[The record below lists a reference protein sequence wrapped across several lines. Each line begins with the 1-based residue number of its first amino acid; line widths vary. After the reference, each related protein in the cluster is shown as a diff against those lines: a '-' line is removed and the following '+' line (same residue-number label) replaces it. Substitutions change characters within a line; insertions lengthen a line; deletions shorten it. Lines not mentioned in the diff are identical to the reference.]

1 MNAQTRFP
9 LLPLRQDMYHFV
21 ALMALV
27 ATLGGCASLTRSTY
41 TAPQAN
47 MPAAWG
53 HTTPVAAAAQ
63 DVWWKAYGDAQLN
76 TLIDEALAH
85 NADLAA
91 AAIKLRIARLNLG
104 LEKDAM
110 MPSLSASAS
119 TSASRSLKGT
129 TGTISREHTVQ
140 AGVSYELDLWGKL
153 ASARDSAQWELQAT
167 EQDKASTAL
176 SLIGSTA
183 KLYWQIAYLNERI
196 RLSEESI
203 AYTEKTLALARVKH
217 AAGSVSQLDVLEA
230 EQSLASQKATH
241 TTYLEQREEARTS
254 FALLFDGPPSKEF
267 SEPPTLPTGDLP
279 LIEPGLPA
287 SLLSRRPDLQA
298 AELRLREDLATV
310 DNTRLSYYPDL
321 TLTGTVGS
329 SSDRLRNVLNNPVGS
344 LAAELTL
351 PFLQYT
357 EMKLKTG
364 VSQADY
370 DLAVVQFRQSLYTA
384 LGDVENALSAHQ
396 QYLAQGEQLAI
407 SLEKAQA
414 SEKINET
421 RYRAGSIPLQTWLDS
436 QETLRTAQAAMLEN
450 RYNQL
455 TAQITLNLALGGGT
469 QTLAANTET
478 KTVD

>member
-1 MNAQTRFP
+1 MNAQTLRP
-9 LLPLRQDMYHFV
+9 PYRLITLIALLT
-21 ALMALV
+21 A
-27 ATLGGCASLTRSTY
+27 LGGCANLTRSTY
-41 TAPQAN
+41 TAPQTN
-47 MPAAWG
+47 MPSAWS
-53 HTTPVAAAAQ
+53 HADSSVATTQ
-63 DVWWKAYGDAQLN
+63 DAWWEAYGDTQLDS
-76 TLIDEALAH
+76 LIEEALAH

-104 LEKDAM
+104 LQQDAM

-129 TGTISREHTVQ
+129 SGTLTRTHEVQ

-153 ASARDSAQWELQAT
+153 SSARDASQWELQAT
-167 EQDKASTAL
+167 AQDKASTAL

-196 RLSEESI
+196 RLSEDSI
-203 AYTEKTLALARVKH
+203 AYTEKTLELARVKY

-230 EQSLASQKATH
+230 EQSLASQKASH

-254 FALLFDGPPSKEF
+254 FALLFDGPPAKNF
-267 SEPPTLPTGDLP
+267 AEPQTLPDTQLP
-279 LIEPGLPA
+279 IVEPGLPA

-329 SSDRLRNVLNNPVGS
+329 SSDRLRNVLSNPVGS
-344 LAAELTL
+344 LAAELSL

-384 LGDVENALSAHQ
+384 LGDVENALSARR
-396 QYLAQGEQLAI
+396 QYVAQGEQLTI

-421 RYRAGSIPLQTWLDS
+421 RYRAGSIALQTWLDS
-436 QETLRTAQAAMLEN
+436 QETLRTAQASMLEN

-469 QTLAANTET
+469 ATLAHKASET
-478 KTVD
+478 TD

>member
-1 MNAQTRFP
+1 MNAQNRRPPYRLITLIT
-9 LLPLRQDMYHFV
+9 LLT
-21 ALMALV
+21 A
-27 ATLGGCASLTRSTY
+27 LGGCANLTRSTY
-41 TAPQAN
+41 MAPQTN
-47 MPAAWG
+47 MPSAWS
-53 HTTPVAAAAQ
+53 HADPSVTTAQ
-63 DVWWKAYGDAQLN
+63 DAWWEAYGDTQLDS
-76 TLIDEALAH
+76 LIEEALAH
-85 NADLAA
+85 NADLAV

-104 LEKDAM
+104 LQQDAM

-129 TGTISREHTVQ
+129 SGTLTRTHEVQ

-153 ASARDSAQWELQAT
+153 SSARDASQWELRAT
-167 EQDKASTAL
+167 AQDKASTAL

-183 KLYWQIAYLNERI
+183 RLYWQIAYLNERI
-196 RLSEESI
+196 RLSEDSI
-203 AYTEKTLALARVKH
+203 AYTEKTLELARVKY

-230 EQSLASQKATH
+230 EQSLASQKASH

-254 FALLFDGPPSKEF
+254 FALLFDGPPAKNF
-267 SEPPTLPTGDLP
+267 AEPQILPDTELP
-279 LIEPGLPA
+279 IVESGLPA

-329 SSDRLRNVLNNPVGS
+329 SSDRLRNVLSNPVGS
-344 LAAELTL
+344 LAAELSL

-384 LGDVENALSAHQ
+384 LGDVENALSARR
-396 QYLAQGEQLAI
+396 QYVAQGEQLTI

-421 RYRAGSIPLQTWLDS
+421 RYRAGSIALQTWLDS
-436 QETLRTAQAAMLEN
+436 QETLRTAQASMLEN

-469 QTLAANTET
+469 ATLAHKTSET
-478 KTVD
+478 TD